1 MVEIDV
7 RPATPQRWADVR
19 SVLGRRGSVNGCWC
33 MFYREGWREGRGE
46 ANRRSLKRLID
57 RERAPGLLA
66 YRGDTPVGWVS
77 VAPREEFPR
86 LERSRAGKRVDDLPV
101 WSLVCF
107 YVPPPYRG
115 EGVARALVRGAIG
128 YARRRGAE
136 RVEAYPVDDTSGP
149 VGSDDAYHGLVTL
162 LRSEGFEEVARR
174 TPRRTVMRLRLG

>member
-1 MVEIDV
+1 
-7 RPATPQRWADVR
+7 
-19 SVLGRRGSVNGCWC
+19 
-33 MFYREGWREGRGE
+33 
-46 ANRRSLKRLID
+46 
-57 RERAPGLLA
+57 
-66 YRGDTPVGWVS
+66 
-77 VAPREEFPR
+77 
-86 LERSRAGKRVDDLPV
+86 V

-149 VGSDDAYHGLVTL
+149 VDSDDAYHGLVTL